1 MLFKSGDEMKRLL
14 LVLILTVINNS
25 AIAGWVEAGRGEG
38 SIIYYDPATIRKSG
52 SKVIIWSLH
61 DYKTARG
68 QIEYTSV
75 TMESEYDCIQKQSR
89 RLFISF
95 YQKNMGSGTTIRKD
109 IEQRN
114 WMPITMGTIKEA
126 MWTIACQK

>member
-1 MLFKSGDEMKRLL
+1 MRRLL
-14 LVLILTVINNS
+14 LVLMLIVISNS
-25 AIAGWVEAGRGEG
+25 AIAEWIEAGRNEG
-38 SIIYYDPATIRKSG
+38 SIIYYDSATIRKSG

-75 TMESEYDCIQKQSR
+75 TMESEYDCINKQSR

-109 IEQRN
+109 IEPQN
-114 WMPITMGTIKEA
+114 WVPITTGSIKEA
-126 MWTIACQK
+126 MWKVACQK